1 MKRRVLAATI
11 ISSLV
16 AAGLVVPAFGAPEA
30 SARVTP
36 VANVRSFGDFTGFTP
51 ALADRRLAAMVGKP
65 SVGARDYQFTPAE
78 ARRPSAAASTSFVVR
93 AKPVAAIVPEA
104 APGVSVKVAP
114 IAYNLGVSVG
124 WKKFGVTSEATRA
137 EPVIGTRSTFDL
149 ASTTA
154 ATRPSLAVR
163 PIAEQPVGAVPP
175 GEERARPIFD
185 STNAFRLTRNVDLTA
200 GTRAKTENFRLDRSG
215 EARRDSQ
222 AVYVGTALRF

>member
-1 MKRRVLAATI
+1 MNRRVFAATI
-11 ISSLV
+11 VSSLV
-16 AAGLVVPAFGAPEA
+16 AAGMVVPAFGAPEA
-30 SARVTP
+30 VARVTRETT
-36 VANVRSFGDFTGFTP
+36 VRSVGDFSGFTP

-65 SVGARDYQFTPAE
+65 GVGARDYQFTPAE
-78 ARRPSAAASTSFVVR
+78 ARRPVAAVSASFTVR
-93 AKPVAAIVPEA
+93 AKPVAAVVPEA
-104 APGVSVKVAP
+104 GPGASVNVAP

-124 WKKFGVTSEATRA
+124 WKKFGVTSDGART

-149 ASTTA
+149 ATTTSA
-154 ATRPSLAVR
+154 NRPNITVR

-200 GTRAKTENFRLDRSG
+200 GTRAKTENFRLDRLNDD
-215 EARRDSQ
+215 RRDNQ